1 VNELRD
7 SLSTFSQQL
16 LADIVEHTP
25 AVLGA
30 LLLLLVGWVVARLLR
45 ALSVRGLKLLDNLL
59 ARFTTRPAPAVKR
72 SLHIFAD
79 LIFWIVLLLFISAA
93 TQVLG
98 LSLFSQWLTRLVEY
112 LPSLAVGLLIIAAGI
127 LLSRFAAELVR
138 SASSRMAAP
147 QREAL
152 AQLAQGATLVTALLV
167 GADQIG
173 IHITWV
179 AVLAVIVLASLLGG
193 VMLAASL
200 GARGYVENLIG
211 ARHLRDAYQVGD
223 CVRVAGHEGRIVD
236 ISNTS
241 LLLETHEGR
250 LSLPGRVFNDEAV
263 LLLTRPPGS

>member
-1 VNELRD
+1 MNDLRE
-7 SLSTFSQQL
+7 SLSTFSQEM
-16 LADIVEHTP
+16 LAQIIERTP

-30 LLLLLVGWVVARLLR
+30 LLLLLVGWVVARVLR
-45 ALSVRGLKLLDNLL
+45 ALSVRGLKLLDVLVG
-59 ARFTTRPAPAVKR
+59 RFTTRPAHSVQR
-72 SLHIFAD
+72 SLRIVAD

-98 LSLFSQWLTRLVEY
+98 LSLFSQWLARLVEY

-127 LLSRFAAELVR
+127 LLSRFAADLVR
-138 SASSRMAAP
+138 STSNRMASP

-179 AVLAVIVLASLLGG
+179 AVLAAIALASLLGG

-200 GARGYVENLIG
+200 GARSYVANLIG

-223 CVRVAGHEGRIVD
+223 FVRVAGHEGRIVD

-241 LLLETHEGR
+241 LLLETNEGR